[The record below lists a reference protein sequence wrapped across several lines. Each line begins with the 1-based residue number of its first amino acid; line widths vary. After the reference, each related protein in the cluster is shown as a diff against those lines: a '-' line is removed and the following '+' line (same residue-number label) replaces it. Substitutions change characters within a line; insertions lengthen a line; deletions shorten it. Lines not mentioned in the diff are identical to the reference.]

1 MVCYKLLEG
10 DSVEM
15 EVGLSM
21 TIIVVWCRKSKGKFN
36 TSKGWVILYLNFQIS
51 GDDVIAIEYVSIEM
65 H

>member
-15 EVGLSM
+15 EVGLLM
-21 TIIVVWCRKSKGKFN
+21 IIIVVWCRKSKGKFN
-36 TSKGWVILYLNFQIS
+36 KGWVIMYLNFQIS